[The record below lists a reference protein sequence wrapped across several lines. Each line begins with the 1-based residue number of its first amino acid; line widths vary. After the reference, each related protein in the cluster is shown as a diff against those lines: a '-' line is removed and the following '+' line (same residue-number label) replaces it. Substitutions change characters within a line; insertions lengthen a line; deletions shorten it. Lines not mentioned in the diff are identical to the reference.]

1 LFIILASEKKTH
13 WEWYCNCHFSR
24 ARLWTFHSKNDAL
37 PFPACVHYCACGKRA
52 HRWDEILVCFKVP
65 FFTIS
70 LYCSVLM
77 FTWSSLTWNVNVWK
91 QEYNM

>member
-52 HRWDEILVCFKVP
+52 HRWDEILVCFVVP
-65 FFTIS
+65 FFYHFSI
-70 LYCSVLM
+70 LLCSYVHM
-77 FTWSSLTWNVNVWK
+77 IITYMK
-91 QEYNM
+91 C